1 MAIVRRRPGG
11 RVIALVLAVIG
22 AWFVSL
28 FAGPAIYAAMGLAG
42 FAFLAFAGIPG
53 IVIPQ
58 KVAMA
63 ANSFPLLAAPLFILM
78 GNLMNTGGISVRIFA
93 FAKALVGWMRGGLCQ
108 ANILGSVIFA
118 GMSGSAVA
126 DAAGLGTVEIE
137 AMKREGYD
145 AETAGAIT
153 AASAT
158 IGPIIP
164 PSLPMIVYGVTAET
178 SIGALFLAGVIPG
191 LLMAGALMLMVRHLA
206 IRRNLPSHPFA
217 GGAALWRAFKGAF
230 WALMAPVVLFGG
242 LFSGVF
248 TPTEAAAVAVVY
260 ALVLG
265 LFVYREFRWS
275 DLPKVILDTVET
287 TGVVMALVMCA
298 SLIGYC
304 ISVSRL
310 PQEFGATLTSL
321 TTNPIVYLLIV
332 NALLLAV
339 GCFMEA
345 LAAMLVLIPIL
356 VPVAVKLGI
365 DPVQFG
371 LVFVLNLMIGTVT
384 PPVGVVLYVT
394 AKVAQVPFD
403 RMVRAILTYL
413 LPLFAVLSLVTFWP
427 ALSTFL
433 PGLLMGR

>member
-1 MAIVRRRPGG
+1 MIELMLAI
-11 RVIALVLAVIG
+11 LA

-42 FAFLAFAGIPG
+42 FAFLLLAGVPG

-78 GNLMNTGGISVRIFA
+78 GNLMNTSGISYRIFD
-93 FAKALVGWMRGGLCQ
+93 FAKAVVGWMRGGLCH
-108 ANILGSVIFA
+108 ANIVGSLIFA

-126 DAAGLGTVEIE
+126 DAAGMGAVEIE
-137 AMKREGYD
+137 AMKKEGY
-145 AETAGAIT
+145 APEVAGAVT

-164 PSLPMIVYGVTAET
+164 PSLPMIVYGVAAAA
-178 SIGALFLAGVIPG
+178 SIGSLFVAGIIPG
-191 LLMAGALMLMVRHLA
+191 LLMTGALMVMVRHIA
-206 IRRNLPSHPFA
+206 IRDNLPRHPFE
-217 GGAALWRAFKGAF
+217 GVRALWVAFRRAF

-242 LFSGVF
+242 LLSGVF
-248 TPTEAAAVAVVY
+248 TPTEAAAVAVIY

-265 LFVYREFRWS
+265 LFVYREIKVA
-275 DLPKVILDTVET
+275 DLPRLILDTVET
-287 TGVVMALVMCA
+287 TGVVMALVMTA
-298 SLIGYC
+298 SLLGYC

-310 PQEFGATLTSL
+310 PQVFGATLTSL
-321 TTNPIVYLLIV
+321 TTNPLVYLLIV
-332 NALLLAV
+332 NVLLLGV

-356 VPVAVKLGI
+356 VPPAMALGI

-371 LVFVLNLMIGTVT
+371 IIFVLNLMIGTIT

-394 AKVAQVPFD
+394 AKVANVPFEAI
-403 RMVRAILTYL
+403 VRATTPFLIPLVVVLAAITLWPPLTTWLPSVL
-413 LPLFAVLSLVTFWP
+413 L
-427 ALSTFL
+427 
-433 PGLLMGR
+433 GR

>member
-1 MAIVRRRPGG
+1 MIT
-11 RVIALVLAVIG
+11 LMLAVLG
-22 AWFVSL
+22 AWFLSL

-42 FAFLAFAGIPG
+42 FAFLFLAGVPG

-78 GNLMNTGGISVRIFA
+78 GNLMNASGISVRIFE
-93 FAKALVGWMRGGLCQ
+93 FAKAIVGWMRGGLAQ
-108 ANILGSVIFA
+108 ANIVGSVIFA

-137 AMKREGYD
+137 AMKREGF
-145 AETAGAIT
+145 APETAAAVT

-158 IGPIIP
+158 IGPVIP
-164 PSLPMIVYGVTAET
+164 PSLPMIVYGVAAET

-191 LLMAGALMLMVRHLA
+191 LLMAVALMVMVRHLA
-206 IRRNLPSHPFA
+206 IRHDMPRHPFE
-217 GGAALWRAFKGAF
+217 GGRALWTAFRRAF

-265 LFVYREFRWS
+265 VFVYKDFRLT

-287 TGVVMALVMCA
+287 TGVVMALVMTA
-298 SLIGYC
+298 SLLGYC

-310 PQEFGATLTSL
+310 PQEFGGWLTGL
-321 TTNPIVYLLIV
+321 TQSPLVYLLIV
-332 NALLLAV
+332 NVLLLVV

-356 VPVAVKLGI
+356 VPVAAKLGI
-365 DPVQFG
+365 DPVHFG
-371 LVFVLNLMIGTVT
+371 IVFVLNLMIGTIT

-394 AKVAQVPFD
+394 AKVANVPFE
-403 RMVRAILTYL
+403 RMARAVVPYL
-413 LPLFAVLSLVTFWP
+413 VPLFAALALITVWP
-427 ALSTFL
+427 AVTTAL
-433 PGLLMGR
+433 PSLLLGR

>member
-1 MAIVRRRPGG
+1 MLWI
-11 RVIALVLAVIG
+11 LA
-22 AWFVSL
+22 AWFVAL
-28 FAGPAIYAAMGLAG
+28 FLGPTIYAAMGLAG
-42 FAFLAFAGIPG
+42 FAFLVIAGIPG

-63 ANSFPLLAAPLFILM
+63 ANSVPLLAAPLFILM
-78 GNLMNTGGISVRIFA
+78 GNLMNSSGISVRIFE
-93 FAKALVGWMRGGLCQ
+93 FAKCIVGWMRGGLCQ
-108 ANILGSVIFA
+108 ANIVGSVIFA

-137 AMKREGYD
+137 MMKKEGYD

-178 SIGALFLAGVIPG
+178 SIGALFLAGVVPG
-191 LLMAGALMLMVRHLA
+191 LLMAVALMTMVRYLA
-206 IRRNLPSHPFA
+206 IRRNMPRHPFE
-217 GGAALWRAFKGAF
+217 GMGALWRAFKGAF

-242 LFSGVF
+242 LFSGIF

-265 LFVYREFRWS
+265 LVVYREFRLA
-275 DLPKVILDTVET
+275 DLPRIIVDTVET
-287 TGVVMALVMCA
+287 SGVVMALVMSA
-298 SLIGYC
+298 SLLGYC

-310 PQEFGATLTSL
+310 PQEFGTALTQLTS
-321 TTNPIVYLLIV
+321 NPFVYLIIV
-332 NALLLAV
+332 NVLLLVV

-356 VPVAVKLGI
+356 VPPALALGI
-365 DPVQFG
+365 DPVHFG
-371 LVFVLNLMIGTVT
+371 LVFVLNLMIGTIT

-394 AKVAQVPFD
+394 AKVAQVPFE
-403 RMVRAILTYL
+403 RMARAVLPYL
-413 LPLFAVLSLVTFWP
+413 VPLFAVLALCTFWP
-427 ALSTFL
+427 PLTTWL
-433 PGLLMGR
+433 PKLLLGR

>member
-1 MAIVRRRPGG
+1 MLWI
-11 RVIALVLAVIG
+11 LA
-22 AWFVSL
+22 AWFVAL
-28 FAGPAIYAAMGLAG
+28 FLGPTIYAAMGLAG
-42 FAFLAFAGIPG
+42 FAFLVISGIPG

-78 GNLMNTGGISVRIFA
+78 GNLMNSSGISVRIFE
-93 FAKALVGWMRGGLCQ
+93 FAKCVVGWMRGGLCQ
-108 ANILGSVIFA
+108 ANIVGSVIFA

-137 AMKREGYD
+137 MMKKEGYD

-191 LLMAGALMLMVRHLA
+191 LLMAVALMLMVRHLA
-206 IRRNLPSHPFA
+206 IKRNLPRHPFE
-217 GGAALWRAFKGAF
+217 GWRVLWLAFKGAF
-230 WALMAPVVLFGG
+230 WALMAPFVLFGG
-242 LFSGVF
+242 LFSGIF

-260 ALVLG
+260 ALALG
-265 LFVYREFRWS
+265 LFVYREFS
-275 DLPKVILDTVET
+275 LKDLPRLIVDTVERS
-287 TGVVMALVMCA
+287 GVVMALVMAA
-298 SLIGYC
+298 SLLGYC

-310 PQEFGATLTSL
+310 PQEFGETLTQL
-321 TTNPIVYLLIV
+321 TRNPFVYLVIV
-332 NALLLAV
+332 NLLLLVV

-356 VPVAVKLGI
+356 VPPALALGI
-365 DPVQFG
+365 DPVHFG
-371 LVFVLNLMIGTVT
+371 LIFVLNLMIGTIT

-403 RMVRAILTYL
+403 RMARAVMPYL
-413 LPLFAVLSLVTFWP
+413 VPLVAVLVLCTFWP
-427 ALSTFL
+427 PLTTFL
-433 PGLLMGR
+433 PKLLLGR

>member
-1 MAIVRRRPGG
+1 MLWI
-11 RVIALVLAVIG
+11 LA
-22 AWFVSL
+22 AWFVAL
-28 FAGPAIYAAMGLAG
+28 FLGPTIYAAMGLAG
-42 FAFLAFAGIPG
+42 FAFLVISGIPG

-78 GNLMNTGGISVRIFA
+78 GNLMNSSGISVRIFE
-93 FAKALVGWMRGGLCQ
+93 FAKCVVGWMRGGLCQ
-108 ANILGSVIFA
+108 ANIVGSVIFA

-137 AMKREGYD
+137 MMKKEGYD

-191 LLMAGALMLMVRHLA
+191 LLMAVALMLMVRHLA
-206 IRRNLPSHPFA
+206 IKRNLPRHPFE
-217 GGAALWRAFKGAF
+217 GWRVLWLAFKGAF
-230 WALMAPVVLFGG
+230 WALMAPFVLFGG
-242 LFSGVF
+242 LFSGIF

-260 ALVLG
+260 ALALG
-265 LFVYREFRWS
+265 LFVYREFS
-275 DLPKVILDTVET
+275 LKDLPRLIVDTVET
-287 TGVVMALVMCA
+287 SGVVMALVMAA
-298 SLIGYC
+298 SLLGYC

-310 PQEFGATLTSL
+310 PQEFGATLTHL
-321 TTNPIVYLLIV
+321 TQNPFVYLVIV
-332 NALLLAV
+332 NLLLLVV

-356 VPVAVKLGI
+356 VPPALALGI
-365 DPVQFG
+365 DPVHFG
-371 LVFVLNLMIGTVT
+371 LIFVLNLMIGTIT

-403 RMVRAILTYL
+403 RMAR
-413 LPLFAVLSLVTFWP
+413 AVLPYLVPLIAVLVLCTFWP
-427 ALSTFL
+427 PLTTFL
-433 PGLLMGR
+433 PKLLLGR